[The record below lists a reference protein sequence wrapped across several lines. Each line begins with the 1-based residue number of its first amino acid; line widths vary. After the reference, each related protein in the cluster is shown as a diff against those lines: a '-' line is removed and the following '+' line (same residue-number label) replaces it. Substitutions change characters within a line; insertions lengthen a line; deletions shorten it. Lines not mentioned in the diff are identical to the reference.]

1 MMDRKPAGGDAAAI
15 SSRETKD
22 GDVARRWVEMVLG
35 AKCSRKEFEQ
45 ELQNGLLLCALANK
59 VYKALGV
66 KHTVE
71 PSFDCSTDVE
81 VTKRAYLDAYLE

>member
-1 MMDRKPAGGDAAAI
+1 MTDRTPAAAASGI
-15 SSRETKD
+15 STRETKD

-45 ELQNGLLLCALANK
+45 ELQAGLLLCALASK

-71 PSFDCSTDVE
+71 PSNDSSADAE
-81 VTKRAYLDAYLE
+81 ATKRAYLDAYLE